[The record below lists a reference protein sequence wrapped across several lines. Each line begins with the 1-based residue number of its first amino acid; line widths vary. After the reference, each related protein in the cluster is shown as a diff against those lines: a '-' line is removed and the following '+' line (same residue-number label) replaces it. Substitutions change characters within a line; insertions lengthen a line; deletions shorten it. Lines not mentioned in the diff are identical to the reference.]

1 MAPPPDAV
9 GEVVLDAD
17 AIRAEVT
24 RLGEQIAADYA
35 GRKPHLVGV
44 LKGAAVFVADLIRA
58 IDLPATLDFI
68 VIVPYAETS
77 RSGVVRIRKDLDD
90 PIEGRD
96 VIVVEGVCAS
106 GLSLS
111 YLVRNFETRQPASI
125 RICTFLVKQR
135 ARPVEIKL
143 DYVGHE
149 IPDAFVVGYGLD
161 AGERY
166 RNLPYVA
173 RLP

>member
-17 AIRAEVT
+17 AIRAEVA
-24 RLGEQIAADYA
+24 RLGAQISADYA

-58 IDLPATLDFI
+58 IEAPASLDFI
-68 VIVPYAETS
+68 AIVPYAEAS

-125 RICTFLVKQR
+125 RICTLLVKQR
-135 ARPVEIKL
+135 NRPVDLKL
-143 DYVGHE
+143 DYVGRE

>member
-17 AIRAEVT
+17 AIRSEVA
-24 RLGEQIAADYA
+24 RLGAQISADYA

-58 IDLPATLDFI
+58 IEAPATLDFI
-68 VIVPYAETS
+68 AIVPYAEAS

-125 RICTFLVKQR
+125 RICTLLVKQR
-135 ARPVEIKL
+135 NRPVDLKL
-143 DYVGHE
+143 DYVGRE
-149 IPDAFVVGYGLD
+149 VPDAFVVGYGLD

>member
-1 MAPPPDAV
+1 MAPRPDAV

-17 AIRAEVT
+17 AIRAEVS
-24 RLGEQIAADYA
+24 RLGAQIATDYA

-68 VIVPYAETS
+68 AIVPYAETS
-77 RSGVVRIRKDLDD
+77 RSGVVRIRKDLVD
-90 PIEGRD
+90 PIE
-96 VIVVEGVCAS
+96 VEGVCAS

-125 RICTFLVKQR
+125 RICAFLVKQR